1 MGAAVWEAAVS
12 DPGEFGSRSTSYLVT
27 LRTTRAEY
35 GGPAGAEGSEGGG
48 AGGGG
53 GAAGAGAG
61 PEGEG
66 AGPEPRVLQC
76 RRRYSDFEKLHK
88 ALKKEGLGVPPLPSK
103 FVFGKRFSEKVVA
116 ERMAFFNELLACVAA
131 DPRAQGL
138 GVVVDFLLRIAS
150 PDYAEVQDVILE
162 RAREILAVPDSEWK
176 TTVSE
181 GTVQVALR
189 SVPGSSI
196 CSVRNVVS
204 IARPWAK
211 VAELYQ
217 QTDVWKN
224 WAAEMQFRR
233 VETIPEPHGFVTAA
247 QYAMPVVENRDTCTF
262 AVQSPAASHPTN
274 PDTACFFAGATS
286 IEHPLVPLLRGCVR
300 AEVKIS
306 VTLIEPHGEHEC
318 RYTSIVH
325 SDPKGQVPAAVVNK
339 VVGMSGGSMHKMKA
353 FMEASIP
360 SAKPDEEFEM
370 L

>member
-1 MGAAVWEAAVS
+1 MGSGVWEAEVS

-35 GGPAGAEGSEGGG
+35 GGPVEAE
-48 AGGGG
+48 
-53 GAAGAGAG
+53 
-61 PEGEG
+61 
-66 AGPEPRVLQC
+66 GPEPRVLQC

-88 ALKKEGLGVPPLPSK
+88 ALKKEGLGMPPLPSK

-116 ERMAFFNELLACVAA
+116 ERMTFFNDVLACVAA

-138 GVVVDFLLRIAS
+138 GVVVDFLLRIPT
-150 PDYAEVQDVILE
+150 PDYAEVLDVIQE
-162 RAREILAVPDSEWK
+162 RSRAILAVPEADWK
-176 TTVSE
+176 ATVSE
-181 GTVQVALR
+181 GSVQVALR

-196 CSVRNVVS
+196 CSVRNTVT
-204 IARPWAK
+204 IARPWAA
-211 VAELYQ
+211 VAEIYQ

-233 VETIPEPHGFVTAA
+233 VETIPQPHGFVTAA
-247 QYAMPVVENRDTCTF
+247 QYTMPVVDNRDTCTF
-262 AVQSPAASHPTN
+262 AVQSPTAGHPTE
-274 PDTACFFAGATS
+274 PDKACFFAGATS
-286 IEHPLVPLLRGCVR
+286 VEHPLVPLLRGCVR

-306 VTLIEPHGEHEC
+306 VTIIEPHGEDAC

-353 FMEASIP
+353 FMEATIP
-360 SAKPDEEFEM
+360 SQGKPDEEFE
-370 L
+370 LL